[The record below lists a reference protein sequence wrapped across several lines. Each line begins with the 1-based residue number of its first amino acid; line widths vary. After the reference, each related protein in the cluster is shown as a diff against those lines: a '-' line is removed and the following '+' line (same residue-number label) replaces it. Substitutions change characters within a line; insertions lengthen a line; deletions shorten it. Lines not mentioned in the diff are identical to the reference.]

1 MQLRAGRRQI
11 SVRDAFLTR
20 SVRSPG
26 SLGRSDIL
34 AGAASV
40 LCCLGLFTLSWEQLG
55 NIGLGSYNVKLPVVL
70 FTIAA
75 IVGAPRWWASLRRI
89 RALSRPARLVVPLAV
104 AVVVILVVRSLT
116 ASPVSAGLAQVAA
129 VLTGAVAPALAVL
142 AVVATRADVA
152 WALRWIIAGAG
163 VAGVFGLWQLFA
175 FYVGLPQLITYTG
188 VGTSGVGGRISAFS
202 YEPAYFAYFLV
213 FAGTAV
219 IALAV
224 LEQRRVRWLAIGFFG
239 VILTLVNVRAL
250 TFVLPVAAV
259 LLLVSFRQNRRVVA
273 RSAAAAA
280 VLIVASLAL
289 PFAVDF
295 VASHLPTPQTTTAT
309 GPESPRAKESTR
321 AEPTST
327 PSAKPLLPL
336 PVAPPTE
343 VLDPN
348 EPSSN
353 EPRLALYRAVLR
365 VDQNHIAFGVGPGQL
380 RRALA
385 EVGYVAPN
393 QGEQVVANNIW
404 LQAAADGGV
413 LLLLVELSIVVMVA
427 LLWWSLRRTAVQ
439 PLASGWLAVVLV
451 GGMLTSYFFDLK
463 VWVFL
468 ALILAVSAERGAVR
482 QPTSE
487 AA

>member
-1 MQLRAGRRQI
+1 MQLRAGRPPI
-11 SVRDAFLTR
+11 SLRDALLTR
-20 SVRSPG
+20 SVRISG
-26 SLGRSDIL
+26 SFRRSDIL
-34 AGAASV
+34 ASAASV
-40 LCCLGLFTLSWEQLG
+40 LCCLGLFTMSWEQLG
-55 NIGLGSYNVKLPVVL
+55 NIGLGPYNVKLPVVL
-70 FTIAA
+70 FTTAA
-75 IVGAPRWWASLRRI
+75 IVGAPRWWGRLRRL
-89 RALSRPARLVVPLAV
+89 RDLTRPARLVVPLVV
-104 AVVVILVVRSLT
+104 AVVVILIVRSLI

-142 AVVATRADVA
+142 AVAATRADVA
-152 WALRWIIAGAG
+152 WVLRWIIAGAG

-213 FAGTAV
+213 FASTAV

-273 RSAAAAA
+273 SASAAAA

-289 PFAVDF
+289 PLTVDF
-295 VASHLPTPQTTTAT
+295 VASHLPAPQTTTAA
-309 GPESPRAKESTR
+309 GPASPREKDAPR
-321 AEPTST
+321 AEPSST
-327 PSAKPLLPL
+327 PSAKPVLPIA
-336 PVAPPTE
+336 VAPPTE

-348 EPSSN
+348 EISSN
-353 EPRLALYRAVLR
+353 APRLALYRAVLQ
-365 VDQNHIAFGVGPGQL
+365 VDQDHIAFGVGPGQL
-380 RRALA
+380 RRALGR
-385 EVGYVAPN
+385 VGYVASN
-393 QGEQVVANNIW
+393 QGQQVVANNIW

-413 LLLLVELSIVVMVA
+413 LLLVVELSIVLMVA

-468 ALILAVSAERGAVR
+468 ALILAVSAERGTGR